1 MAISLMPEFAEAPG
15 FEPQGR
21 EMSDDA
27 QIEFNPS
34 QQETPPAPMAAASP
48 TTAKSLLLP
57 GTATESSEDLPKE
70 NSIVLSLAAFRPQY
84 RQLLRAGMAAMLVV
98 LAVEWV
104 VIANRRPDPL
114 LLERGKDYRAQFEV
128 EINNAT
134 WVEWLQLDGIG
145 PTTAHLIVADRKLN
159 GPFLSIDD
167 VGRVAGIGPVTL
179 DRIRP
184 WLTMGHD
191 INDSR
196 TADAGIHG
204 PSKLQP

>member
-1 MAISLMPEFAEAPG
+1 
-15 FEPQGR
+15 
-21 EMSDDA
+21 MSDDA

-48 TTAKSLLLP
+48 TTAKSLLVP

-114 LLERGKDYRAQFEV
+114 LLERGKDYRAQFQV

-134 WVEWLQLDGIG
+134 WVEWLQLEGIG
-145 PTTAHLIVADRKLN
+145 PTTAHRIVADRKLN

-191 INDSR
+191 INDAR
-196 TADAGIHG
+196 TADAGNHG